1 MWSHF
6 SEVPLKNGPFPLL
19 LAFVEAIV
27 KFINW
32 GHFKVLT
39 HFSPRYF
46 RWCRAGFVKKI
57 EQVTQEAMQINQN
70 FLFLDYNVPNR

>member
-1 MWSHF
+1 MFSIMCSHF
-6 SEVPLKNGPFPLL
+6 LEVPLKNGPFPLL
-19 LAFVEAIV
+19 TAFVEAVV

-46 RWCRAGFVKKI
+46 RLSRAGFGKKI
-57 EQVTQEAMQINQN
+57 EKVFKEAMQTKQKFSLIR
-70 FLFLDYNVPNR
+70 L